1 MSGLHTVVSHN
12 RRRIV
17 ADLWAIQAGP
27 SDRVG
32 GIFLRA
38 LVPGKAR
45 AMVADDPG
53 HLAGMVPPPKW
64 PLSRRSSRHSYSEGY
79 RELR

>member
-1 MSGLHTVVSHN
+1 VP
-12 RRRIV
+12 IC
-17 ADLWAIQAGP
+17 GP
-27 SDRVG
+27 FRLVRQIGSVEYS
-32 GIFLRA
+32 LRA